1 MPVLLTSSTPKK
13 RPSEFEKVF
22 REFEKVFR
30 EFENLFRPFQD
41 FALFYW
47 ASHDFL
53 PAVKGKDVSLLP
65 LHGTAALRP
74 SAHGGPVW
82 KNLPVSGLPKNG
94 QNEDKK
100 FARLLD

>member
-1 MPVLLTSSTPKK
+1 MELLI
-13 RPSEFEKVF
+13 
-22 REFEKVFR
+22 RELELLIPPPR
-30 EFENLFRPFQD
+30 D

-82 KNLPVSGLPKNG
+82 KNLPVSGLPKTGKTKTKNLPVSWTRRDG
-94 QNEDKK
+94 QEEDTQDD
-100 FARLLD
+100 F

>member
-1 MPVLLTSSTPKK
+1 MI
-13 RPSEFEKVF
+13 
-22 REFEKVFR
+22 REFEKVIR
-30 EFENLFRPFQD
+30 EFEKVIPPPRD

-82 KNLPVSGLPKNG
+82 KNLPVSGLPQNG